1 MNAQPQRPGQKGR
14 VQADENTAPIQSKQ
28 TLHQRHKSTGALN
41 NMHLPGGNKGEPKRK
56 AFGDV
61 SNTVRAPAAHD
72 DSAIPAKPIHEIV
85 KPIIPLDT
93 KPTLLRPAQRLLNTA
108 ASKIALNNTS
118 SVDPIT
124 ASLTSKVPLAD
135 TRQLPAPP
143 KRTLS
148 KKATTIYKDEDAE
161 NAVPQLNA
169 KPVARQDVS
178 VVAPVHQSLETRK
191 SYAQLQQGPPAARTT
206 EPSYPSVSDNN
217 TSDAVYQDAAENQ
230 VEGAIEQ
237 YVAYEEVDASGVML
251 DQYASSYRDQRK
263 LPALPEPEEYWE
275 DDEEEVYDEQGYT
288 TAHSFRS
295 RGDTTGGVTT
305 VLAPKVTLNVRREL
319 AAAKHAVESARTMEE
334 IEDEAWDTSM
344 VAEYGDEIFA
354 YMRELENK
362 MLPNA
367 NYMDTQTEIQWS
379 MRSVLMDWLIQV
391 HHRFSLLPETLFLCV
406 NYIDRFLSCKIV
418 SLGKLQLVGAT
429 AIFVAA
435 KYEEI
440 NCPSVNEI
448 VYMVDGGY
456 TVDEILK
463 AERFMLSMLQFELG
477 WPGPMSFLRRISKA
491 DDYDLE
497 TRTLAKY
504 FLEVTVMDERFVGSP
519 PSYVAAGAHCFARTM
534 LKKGDWSPAHV
545 YYSGYTWTQLKPIV
559 SMMMECCEN
568 PLKHHAAVF
577 EKYSDRRYK
586 RASQFVQ
593 AEMAKGFRLP
603 AMYSRPSLPS
613 RQDFDRDPF
622 FQR

>member
-1 MNAQPQRPGQKGR
+1 
-14 VQADENTAPIQSKQ
+14 
-28 TLHQRHKSTGALN
+28 
-41 NMHLPGGNKGEPKRK
+41 MHLPGGNKGEPKRK

-61 SNTVRAPAAHD
+61 SNTVRAPAAHA

-108 ASKIALNNTS
+108 ASKITLNNTS

-169 KPVARQDVS
+169 KPVGRQDVS
-178 VVAPVHQSLETRK
+178 IVAPVHQSLETRK

-237 YVAYEEVDASGVML
+237 YVAYEEVHASGVML

-319 AAAKHAVESARTMEE
+319 AAAKHVVESARTMEE

-354 YMRELENK
+354 YMRELEVRHQ
-362 MLPNA
+362 A
-367 NYMDTQTEIQWS
+367 D
-379 MRSVLMDWLIQV
+379 
-391 HHRFSLLPETLFLCV
+391 FSLPPSRST
-406 NYIDRFLSCKIV
+406 RSC
-418 SLGKLQLVGAT
+418 LA
-429 AIFVAA
+429 
-435 KYEEI
+435 
-440 NCPSVNEI
+440 
-448 VYMVDGGY
+448 
-456 TVDEILK
+456 
-463 AERFMLSMLQFELG
+463 
-477 WPGPMSFLRRISKA
+477 KA
-491 DDYDLE
+491 DYATTPWPLMQPLFTSTPAMFIFFGLDADQSFALE
-497 TRTLAKY
+497 Q
-504 FLEVTVMDERFVGSP
+504 D
-519 PSYVAAGAHCFARTM
+519 
-534 LKKGDWSPAHV
+534 
-545 YYSGYTWTQLKPIV
+545 
-559 SMMMECCEN
+559 
-568 PLKHHAAVF
+568 
-577 EKYSDRRYK
+577 
-586 RASQFVQ
+586 ASQCQ
-593 AEMAKGFRLP
+593 LHGYP
-603 AMYSRPSLPS
+603 N
-613 RQDFDRDPF
+613 
-622 FQR
+622 